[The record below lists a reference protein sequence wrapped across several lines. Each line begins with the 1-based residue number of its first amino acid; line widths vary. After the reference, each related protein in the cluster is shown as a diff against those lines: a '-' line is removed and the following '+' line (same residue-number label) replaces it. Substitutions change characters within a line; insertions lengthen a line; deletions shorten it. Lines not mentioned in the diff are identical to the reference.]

1 MKVLGNGRLLEFD
14 SPQSLLSN
22 GDSQFSSLVR
32 QTGLGEAEH
41 LRMLANV
48 SKTNA
53 QRSEEVVIG
62 NDKSLEDY
70 IDTDPL
76 ISSAIPV

>member
-1 MKVLGNGRLLEFD
+1 
-14 SPQSLLSN
+14 
-22 GDSQFSSLVR
+22 
-32 QTGLGEAEH
+32 
-41 LRMLANV
+41 MLANV

-53 QRSEEVVIG
+53 QRSEEVLIG